1 MPLYEQKFCILI
13 LSKFKVICSIT
24 SEIFAMGR
32 LNRSIYSFIQI
43 FAMCLLFSSAHAAL
57 YKWVDA
63 DGNTHYTQ
71 QPPPG
76 DIEGETIKPPPRIDT
91 KGALKDLDKNQ
102 KYLGDQ
108 QKERE
113 KRAEDQKFDEG
124 NAAIRKSN
132 CQLGRD
138 KMASLRSTASPQ
150 SRSISEDGTMYK
162 KSEGQRQA
170 EIKYAQEIIDKN
182 CN

>member
-1 MPLYEQKFCILI
+1 MPLYRQKFCILI
-13 LSKFKVICSIT
+13 LIKFKAICSIT
-24 SEIFAMGR
+24 NEIVAMGR
-32 LNRSIYSFIQI
+32 LNRSIYSCIQI
-43 FAMCLLFSSAHAAL
+43 FAMCLLFSSAHAAV

-71 QPPPG
+71 QPPSG
-76 DIEGETIKPPPRIDT
+76 DIEADIIKPLPKIDT
-91 KGALKDLDKNQ
+91 KGALKDLDENQ
-102 KYLGDQ
+102 KFLEDK

-113 KRAEDQKFDEG
+113 KQAEDQEFDEA

-138 KMASLRSTASPQ
+138 KMASLRLTASPQ
-150 SRSISEDGTMYK
+150 ARSVSEDGTVYK
-162 KSEGQRQA
+162 LTEEQRQA
-170 EIKYAQEIIDKN
+170 KIKEAQEIIDNN

>member
-24 SEIFAMGR
+24 SEIVAMGR

-76 DIEGETIKPPPRIDT
+76 DIDSETIKPPPRID
-91 KGALKDLDKNQ
+91 KEGALKDLDEKH
-102 KYLGDQ
+102 KYMGDQ
-108 QKERE
+108 HKERE
-113 KRAEDQKFDEG
+113 NRQKT
-124 NAAIRKSN
+124 
-132 CQLGRD
+132 
-138 KMASLRSTASPQ
+138 RSSMKGMRP
-150 SRSISEDGTMYK
+150 SENPIVNW
-162 KSEGQRQA
+162 E
-170 EIKYAQEIIDKN
+170 EIKWPV
-182 CN
+182 